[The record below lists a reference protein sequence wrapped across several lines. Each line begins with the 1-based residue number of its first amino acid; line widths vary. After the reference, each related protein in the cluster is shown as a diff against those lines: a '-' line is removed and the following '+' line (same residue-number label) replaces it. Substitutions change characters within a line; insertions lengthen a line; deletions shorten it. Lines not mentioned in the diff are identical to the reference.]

1 MAPTVGRPRLRR
13 HKYTGGHCK
22 VKAKGLAQ
30 RAHFGVEKDTGL
42 SYNESCFRVV

>member
-22 VKAKGLAQ
+22 VKAKALAK
-30 RAHFGVEKDTGL
+30 RAHFGVEMDTGL
-42 SYNESCFRVV
+42 SYNEISFVDV

>member
-42 SYNESCFRVV
+42 SYNEISFVDV